1 MMTKLPSGAA
11 TGKTDKNGSPICVH
25 QTIADSAG
33 AVYYVNSYCQA
44 VPRDDGAATDLAD
57 LIEREHG
64 DVRVLS
70 ADELLSTISDDAK
83 AAGAAGAK
91 KQRRPR
97 RKAADTPASS
107 CLPAAPEVPAEAK
120 ETALKEK
127 PAEDPVPN
135 EKPAEKPVP
144 NEKPVPADIPA
155 DMALVLQAMPDR
167 VLAEELHRRGYVFTA
182 VKPVILT
189 L

>member
-1 MMTKLPSGAA
+1 MKTKLPSGAA
-11 TGKTDKNGSPICVH
+11 TGKTDKNGRDICVH
-25 QTIADSAG
+25 HNIADSAG

-70 ADELLSTISDDAK
+70 ADELLSNISADAK
-83 AAGAAGAK
+83 DAGAK
-91 KQRRPR
+91 KQRKPR
-97 RKAADTPASS
+97 RKAAD
-107 CLPAAPEVPAEAK
+107 LPSDSQPSAAPEVPAEAK

-135 EKPAEKPVP
+135 EKPVH
-144 NEKPVPADIPA
+144 ADIPA
-155 DMALVLQAMPDR
+155 DTALVLQAIPDR

-182 VKPVILT
+182 VKPIILT

>member
-1 MMTKLPSGAA
+1 MKTKLPSGAA
-11 TGKTDKNGSPICVH
+11 TGKTDKNGRDICVH
-25 QTIADSAG
+25 HNIADSAG

-70 ADELLSTISDDAK
+70 ADELLSNISADAK
-83 AAGAAGAK
+83 DAGAK
-91 KQRRPR
+91 KQRKPR
-97 RKAADTPASS
+97 RKAADIPSDSQPSS
-107 CLPAAPEVPAEAK
+107 DPEVPAEAK

-135 EKPAEKPVP
+135 EKP
-144 NEKPVPADIPA
+144 VPADIPA
-155 DMALVLQAMPDR
+155 DMALVLQAIPDR

-182 VKPVILT
+182 VKPIILT

>member
-1 MMTKLPSGAA
+1 MKTKLPSGAA
-11 TGKTDKNGSPICVH
+11 TGKTDKNGRDICVH
-25 QTIADSAG
+25 HNIADSAG

-70 ADELLSTISDDAK
+70 ADELLSNISADAK
-83 AAGAAGAK
+83 DAGAK
-91 KQRRPR
+91 KQRKTR
-97 RKAADTPASS
+97 RKAAD
-107 CLPAAPEVPAEAK
+107 LPSDSQPSAAPEVPAEAK

-135 EKPAEKPVP
+135 EKP
-144 NEKPVPADIPA
+144 VPADIPA
-155 DMALVLQAMPDR
+155 DMALVLQAIPDR

-182 VKPVILT
+182 VKPIILT

>member
-70 ADELLSTISDDAK
+70 ADELLSTISADAK
-83 AAGAAGAK
+83 AAGAAGASGAK

-135 EKPAEKPVP
+135 EKP
-144 NEKPVPADIPA
+144 VPADIPA

>member
-1 MMTKLPSGAA
+1 MNMKTRLPSGAA
-11 TGKTDKNGSPICVH
+11 TGKTDKNGRDICVH
-25 QTIADSAG
+25 HNIADSAG

-44 VPRDDGAATDLAD
+44 VPRDEGAATDLAD

-70 ADELLSTISDDAK
+70 ADELFSNISADAK
-83 AAGAAGAK
+83 DAGAK
-91 KQRRPR
+91 KQRKPR
-97 RKAADTPASS
+97 RKAADIPSDS
-107 CLPAAPEVPAEAK
+107 QPSVAPEVPAEAK

-135 EKPAEKPVP
+135 EKQ
-144 NEKPVPADIPA
+144 VPADIPA
-155 DMALVLQAMPDR
+155 DMALVLQAIPDR
-167 VLAEELHRRGYVFTA
+167 ALAEELHRRGYVFTA
-182 VKPVILT
+182 VKPIILT

>member
-1 MMTKLPSGAA
+1 MNMKTRLPSGAA
-11 TGKTDKNGSPICVH
+11 TGKTDKNGRDICVH
-25 QTIADSAG
+25 HNIADSAG

-70 ADELLSTISDDAK
+70 ADELLADAQ
-83 AAGAAGAK
+83 AAGAK
-91 KQRRPR
+91 KLRKPR
-97 RKAADTPASS
+97 RKAADIPSDS
-107 CLPAAPEVPAEAK
+107 QPSAAPEVPAEAK

-127 PAEDPVPN
+127 PAEDPVP
-135 EKPAEKPVP
+135 K
-144 NEKPVPADIPA
+144 EKPVPADIPA
-155 DMALVLQAMPDR
+155 DMALVLQAIPDR
-167 VLAEELHRRGYVFTA
+167 ALAEELHRRGYVFTA
-182 VKPVILT
+182 VKPIILT